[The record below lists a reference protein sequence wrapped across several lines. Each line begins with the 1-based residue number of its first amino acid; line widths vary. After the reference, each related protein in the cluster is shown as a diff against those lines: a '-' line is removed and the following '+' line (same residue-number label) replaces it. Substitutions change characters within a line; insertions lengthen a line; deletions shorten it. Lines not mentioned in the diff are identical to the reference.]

1 VSDELRDALQATL
14 GAAYTVERE
23 LGGGGMS
30 RVFVATELAFNRQ
43 VVVKVLPRDQG
54 HLSIERF
61 KLEIATAAK
70 LQHPHIVPL
79 LSAGEVGGTP
89 YFIMPYVSGESL
101 RSRLAAG
108 SALTVTEVTRILRDV
123 TAALAFAHKHGVVH
137 RDIKPDNV
145 LLSDGSA
152 VVTDFGIAKALTAA
166 AGTHASGLTSVGMAL
181 GTPAYMAPEQASAD
195 PTVDHRADLY
205 AFGCMAYEMLTGNAP
220 FAARAPAQV
229 FAAHL
234 TEFPVP
240 LATKRTDV
248 PVALAKLIM
257 RCLEKN
263 PADRPETASEMLR
276 ALDAIEPSG
285 ANAVLPTHALV
296 NTRSLAAIGLVIVL
310 VAGAAWFTMRSDGS
324 VAAAEDRSVAVLPF
338 ENDGRDSTQEYF
350 ADGLTEEL
358 ISRLAT
364 TGLRVSGRNSVFTFK
379 GTRPS
384 ARTVG
389 AALGVGTVLT
399 GNVRRLGDKLHVSA
413 ELADAKADRVLWTF
427 NTDRQTSDVFA
438 VQRDIVDSIL
448 VHFHIAGERA
458 RVDGTK
464 SVKAYDHYLKGR
476 FLAGKGTREAL
487 FASLKEFDLA
497 LAADPTFARAYTGI
511 AYSWGWLSDGYLP
524 PTEAQP
530 RAAIAVRQALK
541 LDSTLAEAWS
551 ATANYNVMFD
561 WDWPRARREVDRAL
575 AINPN
580 DPDAWMADSYVWIAR
595 GDRAR
600 AMKSIDRGLASDP
613 LSSAM
618 ALQRMLHLAWGE
630 HPDSALRFHQE
641 SALRAG
647 SFEYGDSFL
656 GFAQMKLG
664 QVARA
669 ESTFKRAELILGHR
683 SPGLGV
689 LYART
694 GRRDAALA
702 LLNEIDAQW
711 PATYIPPEM
720 VAQIPAALGDTAG
733 MYRWL
738 ERGLGVRSAWAT
750 LLGVWDPVL
759 ASHRN
764 EKHYQSIMRRVG
776 IVAP

>member
-1 VSDELRDALQATL
+1 MSDELSDALQATL
-14 GAAYTVERE
+14 GAACTVDRE

-101 RSRLAAG
+101 RTRLSSG
-108 SALTVTEVTRILRDV
+108 SALTVPEVTRILRDV

-152 VVTDFGIAKALTAA
+152 VVTDFGIAKALTEA

-205 AFGCMAYEMLTGNAP
+205 AFGCMAYEMLTGNPP

-234 TEFPVP
+234 TESPVP

-248 PVALAKLIM
+248 PAALTELVM

-263 PADRPETASEMLR
+263 PADRPETANEMLR
-276 ALDAIEPSG
+276 ALDAFEPSG
-285 ANAVLPTHALV
+285 GAAVLPTHAHA
-296 NTRSLAAIGLVIVL
+296 NTRSLAVIGLAIGLAIAL
-310 VAGAAWFTMRSDGS
+310 VAGAAWFTMRPDGS
-324 VAAAEDRSVAVLPF
+324 VAPAEDRSVAVLPF

-350 ADGLTEEL
+350 ADGLIKEL

-413 ELADAKADRVLWTF
+413 ELSDAKADRVLWTF

-448 VHFHIAGERA
+448 VHFHISGERA

-464 SVKAYDHYLKGR
+464 SIKAYDHYLKGR
-476 FLAGKGTREAL
+476 
-487 FASLKEFDLA
+487 
-497 LAADPTFARAYTGI
+497 
-511 AYSWGWLSDGYLP
+511 
-524 PTEAQP
+524 
-530 RAAIAVRQALK
+530 RQAG
-541 LDSTLAEAWS
+541 AWH
-551 ATANYNVMFD
+551 
-561 WDWPRARREVDRAL
+561 WW
-575 AINPN
+575 
-580 DPDAWMADSYVWIAR
+580 
-595 GDRAR
+595 
-600 AMKSIDRGLASDP
+600 
-613 LSSAM
+613 SS
-618 ALQRMLHLAWGE
+618 
-630 HPDSALRFHQE
+630 P
-641 SALRAG
+641 
-647 SFEYGDSFL
+647 
-656 GFAQMKLG
+656 
-664 QVARA
+664 
-669 ESTFKRAELILGHR
+669 
-683 SPGLGV
+683 
-689 LYART
+689 
-694 GRRDAALA
+694 
-702 LLNEIDAQW
+702 
-711 PATYIPPEM
+711 
-720 VAQIPAALGDTAG
+720 
-733 MYRWL
+733 
-738 ERGLGVRSAWAT
+738 
-750 LLGVWDPVL
+750 
-759 ASHRN
+759 
-764 EKHYQSIMRRVG
+764 
-776 IVAP
+776 